1 MWKNCNNPY
10 KNILKLMMFLSFL
23 LKNSDVSIQ
32 TAGFPW
38 PCSSSTVTSKELK
51 EFESTSPRAVG
62 RLGVPDIMIFCCGFD
77 DV

>member
-1 MWKNCNNPY
+1 MA
-10 KNILKLMMFLSFL
+10 MF
-23 LKNSDVSIQ
+23 
-32 TAGFPW
+32 
-38 PCSSSTVTSKELK
+38 ELDRHFQGAE